1 MSNTLTTSELAF
13 LDIYEQYVDEAS
25 FLWLMH
31 TIAVDQPHYGVTE
44 LRNLE
49 KRIESQLNGLMGNL
63 DIAWSIC
70 EQAFENDAEAG
81 EVFTAAILAFR
92 SHDQA
97 KIQFVVENAMTSEE
111 GYQGLLYALTWLPGS
126 LVHDWVKRF
135 FTSKDLN
142 HKKLAIEVC
151 NIRRENP
158 ADYLVSIFQREDC
171 LENIELYI
179 ASLKITGELKR
190 FDLIEDVLK
199 AIDHDDESVRFWAI
213 RSAIFIGDKSQ
224 VTKLEPYISEPSEL
238 QYEAIQIAFR
248 VLPVA
253 TAREWV
259 SKLVNDPDKMRTL
272 IIITGVIGD
281 PFAIDWLLQKM
292 NETEFARV
300 AAEAFCLITGTN
312 LVAKDMTSPAPED
325 ADTLPSEDADDDNVK
340 MHDDENLPWP
350 NVIKVQNYWN
360 SIKAN
365 YTAGQRYL
373 LGNHIGLLFLKNN
386 IDSAL
391 QRQRHAMA
399 IEISL
404 IDKNEKLF
412 NTRGKVN

>member
-31 TIAVDQPHYGVTE
+31 TIAVDQPHYGVKE

-49 KRIESQLNGLMGNL
+49 NRIESQLNGLMGNL
-63 DIAWSIC
+63 DIAWSVC
-70 EQAFENDAEAG
+70 EQIFENDADAG
-81 EVFTAAILAFR
+81 EIFTAAILAFR
-92 SHDQA
+92 SHDQS
-97 KIQFVVENAMTSEE
+97 KIQIVVETAIISEK

-151 NIRRENP
+151 NNRRENP

-179 ASLKITGELKR
+179 AALKITGELKR
-190 FDLIEDVLK
+190 FDLIEHVLK
-199 AIDHDDESVRFWAI
+199 AIEHENEAVKFWAI
-213 RSAIFIGDKSQ
+213 RSAIFIGDKAQ
-224 VTKLEPYISEPSEL
+224 VAKLETYICKTSEL
-238 QYEAIQIAFR
+238 QHEAIEIAFR
-248 VLPVA
+248 VLPIA
-253 TAREWV
+253 TARQWV
-259 SKLVNDPDKMRTL
+259 AKLVDDPDQVRTL

-292 NETEFARV
+292 SETEFARV
-300 AAEAFCLITGTN
+300 AAESFSFITGAN
-312 LVAKDMTSPAPED
+312 LVKMEITSPPPEN
-325 ADTLPSEDADDDNVK
+325 ADTLPTDDPSDENVK
-340 MHDDENLPWP
+340 LHDDENLPWP
-350 NVIKVQNYWN
+350 NVIKVQSYWN

-386 IDSAL
+386 LDTAL
-391 QRQRHAMA
+391 QRQRHAIA

-412 NTRGKVN
+412 NTRGKVS

>member
-1 MSNTLTTSELAF
+1 MSNTLTTSELAY

-49 KRIESQLNGLMGNL
+49 KRIESQLTGLIGNL
-63 DIAWSIC
+63 DISWAIC
-70 EQAFENDAEAG
+70 EQRIEDGADSG
-81 EVFTAAILAFR
+81 EIFTATILAFR

-97 KIQFVVENAMTSEE
+97 KIQTVVETAMSSEE
-111 GYQGLLYALTWLPGS
+111 GYQGLLYALTWLPGN

-142 HKKLAIEVC
+142 HKKLAIQVC

-158 ADYLVSIFQREDC
+158 ADYLVSILQREDC
-171 LENIELYI
+171 LEDIKLYI
-179 ASLKITGELKR
+179 AALKITGELKR
-190 FDLIEDVLK
+190 FDLLEHVLK
-199 AIDHDDESVRFWAI
+199 AIEHDDETVKFWAI
-213 RSAIFIGDKSQ
+213 RSAIFIGDKAQ
-224 VTKLEPYISEPSEL
+224 VTKLEPYISKPSEL
-238 QYEAIQIAFR
+238 QHEAIEIAFR
-248 VLPVA
+248 VLPVE
-253 TAREWV
+253 TARQWV
-259 SKLVNDPDKMRTL
+259 SKLVDDPEQIRTL

-312 LVAKDMTSPAPED
+312 LSKMDMTSPAPENND
-325 ADTLPSEDADDDNVK
+325 SSPNDEPDDENIK

-350 NVIKVQNYWN
+350 NTLKVQSYWN

-386 IDSAL
+386 LDTAL
-391 QRQRHAMA
+391 QRQRHAIA

-412 NTRGKVN
+412 NTRGKVS

>member
-1 MSNTLTTSELAF
+1 MSNTLTTSELAY

-31 TIAVDQPHYGVTE
+31 TIAVDQPHYGVVE

-49 KRIESQLNGLMGNL
+49 KRIESQLNGLMGSL
-63 DIAWSIC
+63 DIAWSVC
-70 EQAFENDAEAG
+70 EQIFENDADAG
-81 EVFTAAILAFR
+81 EIFTAAILAFR
-92 SHDQA
+92 SHDQS
-97 KIQFVVENAMTSEE
+97 KIQIVVESAMTSEK

-151 NIRRENP
+151 NNRRENP

-171 LENIELYI
+171 LENLELYI
-179 ASLKITGELKR
+179 AALKITGELKR
-190 FDLIEDVLK
+190 FDLIEHVLK
-199 AIDHDDESVRFWAI
+199 ATEHEDEVVKFWAI

-224 VTKLEPYISEPSEL
+224 VAKLEPYICKTSEL
-238 QYEAIQIAFR
+238 QHEAIEIAFR
-248 VLPVA
+248 VLPIEKSRQWVA
-253 TAREWV
+253 R
-259 SKLVNDPDKMRTL
+259 LVDDPDQVRTL

-281 PFAIDWLLQKM
+281 PFAIDWLIQKM
-292 NETEFARV
+292 NETDFARV
-300 AAEAFCLITGTN
+300 AAESFSFITGTN
-312 LVAKDMTSPAPED
+312 LVKMDLTSPAPEN
-325 ADTLPSEDADDDNVK
+325 ADTLPTDDPADENVK

-350 NVIKVQNYWN
+350 NVIKVQSYWN
-360 SIKAN
+360 SIKTN
-365 YTAGQRYL
+365 YITGQRYL

-386 IDSAL
+386 LDTAL
-391 QRQRHAMA
+391 QRQRHAIA

-412 NTRGKVN
+412 NTRGKVS

>member
-31 TIAVDQPHYGVTE
+31 TIAVDQPHYGVKE

-49 KRIESQLNGLMGNL
+49 SRIESQLNGLMGNL
-63 DIAWSIC
+63 DIAWTVC
-70 EQAFENDAEAG
+70 EQRIEDGAESG
-81 EVFTAAILAFR
+81 EIFTAAILAFR
-92 SHDQA
+92 SHDQT
-97 KIQFVVENAMTSEE
+97 KVQMVVEAAMLSEE
-111 GYQGLLYALTWLPGS
+111 GYQGLLYALTWLPGN

-142 HKKLAIEVC
+142 HKKLAIQVC

-158 ADYLVSIFQREDC
+158 ADYLVSILQREDC
-171 LENIELYI
+171 LEKLDLYI
-179 ASLKITGELKR
+179 AALKITGELKR
-190 FDLIEDVLK
+190 FDLIEHLHK
-199 AIDHDDESVRFWAI
+199 AIEHDDEEVKFWAI
-213 RSAIFIGDKSQ
+213 RSAILIGDKSQ
-224 VTKLEPYISEPSEL
+224 VSKLEPYIAKPSEL
-238 QYEAIQIAFR
+238 QHEAIEIAFR
-248 VLPVA
+248 VLPIA
-253 TAREWV
+253 TARQWV
-259 SKLVNDPDKMRTL
+259 SKLVDDPEQIRTL

-281 PFAIDWLLQKM
+281 PFAIDWLILKM
-292 NETEFARV
+292 HETEFSRV

-312 LVAKDMTSPAPED
+312 LISMDMASPAPEN
-325 ADTLPSEDADDDNVK
+325 ADSSPSEDPDDENVK

-350 NVIKVQNYWN
+350 NVIKVQSYWN
-360 SIKAN
+360 SIKTN

-386 IDSAL
+386 LNSAL
-391 QRQRHAMA
+391 QRQRHAIA

-412 NTRGKVN
+412 NTRGKVS

>member
-1 MSNTLTTSELAF
+1 MSNTLTTSELAY

-31 TIAVDQPHYGVTE
+31 TLAVDQPHYGVVE

-63 DIAWSIC
+63 DIAWSVC
-70 EQAFENDAEAG
+70 EQIFENDADAG
-81 EVFTAAILAFR
+81 EIFTAAILAFR
-92 SHDQA
+92 SHDQS
-97 KIQFVVENAMTSEE
+97 KIQIVVEAAMKTEK
-111 GYQGLLYALTWLPGS
+111 GYQGLLNALTWLPGS

-151 NIRRENP
+151 NVRRENP

-171 LENIELYI
+171 LDNLELYI
-179 ASLKITGELKR
+179 AALKITGELKR
-190 FDLIEDVLK
+190 FDLIEHVLK
-199 AIDHDDESVRFWAI
+199 AIDHDDETVKFWAI
-213 RSAIFIGDKSQ
+213 RSAIFIGDKTQ
-224 VTKLEPYISEPSEL
+224 VAKLEPYICKTSEL
-238 QYEAIQIAFR
+238 QHEAIEIAFR
-248 VLPVA
+248 VLPIK

-259 SKLVNDPDKMRTL
+259 AKLVDDPDQVRTL

-300 AAEAFCLITGTN
+300 AAESFSFITGTN
-312 LVAKDMTSPAPED
+312 LTQMEMTSPAPED
-325 ADTLPSEDADDDNVK
+325 ADTLPTEDPADENVK

-350 NVIKVQNYWN
+350 NIIKVQSYWN

-365 YTAGQRYL
+365 FTAGQRYL
-373 LGNHIGLLFLKNN
+373 LGNHIGLLFLKKN
-386 IDSAL
+386 IDTAL
-391 QRQRHAMA
+391 QRQRHAIA

-412 NTRGKVN
+412 NTRGKVS